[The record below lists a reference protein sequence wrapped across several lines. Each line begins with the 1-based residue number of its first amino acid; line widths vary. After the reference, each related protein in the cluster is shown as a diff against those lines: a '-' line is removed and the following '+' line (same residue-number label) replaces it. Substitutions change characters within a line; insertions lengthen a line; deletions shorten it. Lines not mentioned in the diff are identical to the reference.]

1 MIREVPI
8 IFTTTGPEGQAVAR
22 DSTPEGYAPP
32 TTLSANGDS
41 AQPGSCLPSP
51 LVAVR
56 GRGCGSV
63 LKRLLT
69 HSCVCGSA
77 FCPLGTGEWVV
88 EVGVG
93 AGDALIGVAAPPV

>member
-8 IFTTTGPEGQAVAR
+8 ILTTTGPEGQAGAR

-41 AQPGSCLPSP
+41 LSLPSP

-56 GRGCGSV
+56 GAEGVEACLKGS
-63 LKRLLT
+63 
-69 HSCVCGSA
+69 
-77 FCPLGTGEWVV
+77 
-88 EVGVG
+88 
-93 AGDALIGVAAPPV
+93 